1 MENPKG
7 LIARSQYDVTQVS
20 STKSCNSLIKEF
32 AIRTFYA
39 GNFPMQ
45 FMQAELDDIG
55 NDLQK
60 ALSQFALLQCNA
72 LSAQATCDAP

>member
-45 FMQAELDDIG
+45 FMQAGGVGDDFERVPV
-55 NDLQK
+55 Q
-60 ALSQFALLQCNA
+60 
-72 LSAQATCDAP
+72 

>member
-20 STKSCNSLIKEF
+20 STKSSNSLIKEF

-45 FMQAELDDIG
+45 FMQAGGVGDDFERVPV
-55 NDLQK
+55 Q
-60 ALSQFALLQCNA
+60 
-72 LSAQATCDAP
+72 